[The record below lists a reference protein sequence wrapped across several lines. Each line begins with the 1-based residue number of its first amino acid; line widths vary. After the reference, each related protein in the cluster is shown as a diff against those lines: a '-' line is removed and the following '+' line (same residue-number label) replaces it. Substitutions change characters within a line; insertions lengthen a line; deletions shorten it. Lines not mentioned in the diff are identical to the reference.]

1 MKVKELLSKVE
12 NIGYILKEENG
23 NEIDF
28 EKLTIEDENTLKN
41 QEVISFDIEK
51 DNLVITIQMPKPK
64 EKQTFTPKFNIGQK
78 VYYCSYLISGNCSNK
93 EKIVFRND
101 SYIKLTTID
110 GIKFCKTGVRY
121 DVECSYYL
129 VNEDQLFETKEE
141 LLQHLNNL
149 INQAVG
155 NLENVEND

>member
-12 NIGYILKEENG
+12 NVGYILKEENG

-28 EKLTIEDENTLKN
+28 EKLTIEDENTFKN

-64 EKQTFTPKFNIGQK
+64 EKQTFTPKFNIGQR
-78 VYYCSYLISGNCSNK
+78 VYYCSYLISENYSNE
-93 EKIVFRND
+93 EKVVLRND
-101 SYIKLTTID
+101 SIITTTTVL
-110 GIKFCKTGVRY
+110 GIKFDRTGVRY
-121 DVECSYYL
+121 DVNCRNYL
-129 VNEDQLFETKEE
+129 VNEDQVFETKEE

-149 INQAVG
+149 MGKAVG
-155 NLENVEND
+155 NLEDVEND

>member
-12 NIGYILKEENG
+12 NVGYILKEENG

-78 VYYCSYLISGNCSNK
+78 VYYCSYLIYGDHSGK
-93 EKIVFRND
+93 EKIDFNRD
-101 SYIKLTTID
+101 GFMALTEIK
-110 GIKFCKTGVRY
+110 GIKFDIFGVRY
-121 DVECSYYL
+121 DVKCYDYL
-129 VNEDQLFETKEE
+129 VQADQVFETKEE

-149 INQAVG
+149 MGKAVEQLKG
-155 NLENVEND
+155 I

>member
-12 NIGYILKEENG
+12 NVGYILKEENG

-78 VYYCSYLISGNCSNK
+78 VYYCPNLVSINNK
-93 EKIVFRND
+93 EKVVFRD
-101 SYIKLTTID
+101 KSFIKITTVK
-110 GIKFCKTGVRY
+110 GIKFDTLGARY
-121 DVECSYYL
+121 DVECYDYL
-129 VNEDQLFETKEE
+129 VCACELFETKEE